1 MRSPSDD
8 FQTRLTTART
18 FRTGVEAKI
27 KNLYRFCA
35 PGRETEF
42 DVSSSATARAA
53 QGEAETYHT
62 LGESYA
68 VDLAGD
74 LMTYFTPVE
83 ARWFETEILNDFDG
97 QKELEEMAL
106 EIVTQRED
114 DLSDMIATSNFY
126 DVAPQVYF
134 EAATHGT
141 TAMWVQQASV
151 SQPIFCECVPPA
163 ELLVVPGHLGILD
176 RFREKYVPA
185 RSIPSLFINYRDQVD
200 LSDPA
205 LDQKIKAKGNLNVKV
220 CWGFWLDWTDPGR
233 PRWKMECT
241 VDSYCITKEP
251 IDLGDMQGGCPLLV
265 GRFNPQPGQPWAR
278 GPGLVA
284 LNDLRAYDKIA
295 ELDLLGL
302 EDAISNTI
310 IYPNDGVLDFSDGL
324 VPGRA
329 YPAGQG
335 FDRNKIFEM
344 TKGKNLQAAWFSEDR
359 LQERI
364 MKAFYQDGPRQRG
377 DTPPTA
383 FQWSDEQRRLQ
394 QRLGKPSAPL
404 WSEFVLPFLQRVEYI
419 GVQTGKLEQFMS
431 IGDQNLKVQPVSP
444 LQKAQNRDQ
453 IGVSRD
459 NLMFGAQLFQDR
471 LPEVVDMKATLDK
484 HMSASGDRL
493 TVLNKGTPQG
503 AQALPPAPV

>member
-1 MRSPSDD
+1 MKEPSSEFKERYTD
-8 FQTRLTTART
+8 AKT
-18 FRTGVEAKI
+18 FRSGVEDKI
-27 KNLYRFCA
+27 RQVYRFCA

-42 DVSSSATARAA
+42 NQSSSRTSRST
-53 QGEAETYHT
+53 QEEADTYHT

-83 ARWFETEILNDFDG
+83 ARWFETEILNDFGG
-97 QKELEEMAL
+97 QQELEDMAL
-106 EIVTQRED
+106 EIVSKRED
-114 DLSDMIATSNFY
+114 DLADMIATSNFY
-126 DVAPQVYF
+126 DVAPQIYF
-134 EAATHGT
+134 EGATHGT
-141 TAMWVQQASV
+141 QAMWVQQASV
-151 SQPIFCECVPPA
+151 TQPVFCEPVPPA
-163 ELLVVPGHLGILD
+163 ELLLVPGHLGILD

-185 RSIPSLFINYRDQVD
+185 KSLESLFLNYAVTF
-200 LSDPA
+200 SPA
-205 LDQKIKAKGNLNVKV
+205 IRQKIDSKSRVMVKL
-220 CWGFWLDWTDPGR
+220 CWGFWLNWSDPGR
-233 PRWKMECT
+233 PRWMMEAT
-241 VDSYCITKEP
+241 VDGECITYEP
-251 IDLGDMQGGCPLLV
+251 IDLGDMQGACPLIV
-265 GRFNPQPGQPWAR
+265 GRFNPQPGRPWAR
-278 GPGLVA
+278 GPGLSA

-329 YPAGQG
+329 YPAGQN

-344 TKGKNLQAAWFSEDR
+344 TKGKNLQAAWFSEER
-359 LQERI
+359 LEMRI
-364 MKAFYQDGPRQRG
+364 MKAFFQDGPRQRG

-404 WSEFVLPFLQRVEYI
+404 WSEFVLPFLQRIEYL
-419 GVQTGKLEQFMS
+419 GVQTGRLEQFMS

-459 NLMFGAQLFQDR
+459 NLMFGAQLFAER

-484 HMSASGDRL
+484 HMAASGDRL